1 MEGMRA
7 MWNPDRYMA
16 QLVEACEPSLRF
28 KARDMDEWTRWRGEL
43 RERVLEALGG
53 RPEHPGE
60 LQARV
65 LEETACDGYVRRK
78 IEYTVEPGLV
88 TPAYVLLPA
97 ADEDAAGLRPAVIAC
112 HGHGYGFKDAVGLN
126 PDGSPREGEPGYHK
140 DFTIALVRR
149 GHVVIVPEL
158 LGFGETRLTEHQDAA
173 PEANSCSRLA
183 SNLLM
188 LGRTLLGMRVLQTQR
203 ALEFVQSMPEVD
215 VERIGIMGISGGGAV
230 ASFVSALDDRIRAA
244 VISGYVSRFQG
255 SVMAMHHCIDN
266 FVPGILKYA
275 ELPDIV
281 SMIAPRP
288 LLIEAGTKDHI
299 FPILSVLEAY
309 GDITKVYSLH
319 KALPNFSKDVFEGG
333 HEISGRIAYDWL
345 DHHLSATT
353 S

>member
-1 MEGMRA
+1 

-28 KARDMDEWTRWRGEL
+28 KARDMDEWTRWREAL
-43 RERVLEALGG
+43 RERVLDALGG
-53 RPEHPGE
+53 WPEQPGE
-60 LQARV
+60 LDARV
-65 LEETACDGYVRRK
+65 LEEVACDGYVRRK
-78 IEYTVEPGLV
+78 LEYTVEPGLV
-88 TPAYVLLPA
+88 TPAYVLVPA
-97 ADEDAAGLRPAVIAC
+97 GAGEPRPAVIAC
-112 HGHGYGFKDAVGLN
+112 HGHGFGFKDAVGLN
-126 PDGSPREGEPGYHK
+126 PDGSTREGAPGYHK

-149 GHVVIVPEL
+149 GFVVIVPEL
-158 LGFGETRLTEHQDAA
+158 FGFGETRLAEHQDAA

-188 LGRTLLGMRVLQTQR
+188 LGRTLLGVRVHQALR
-203 ALEFVQSMPEVD
+203 ALEYVQTLPEVD
-215 VERIGIMGISGGGAV
+215 PDRIGIMGISGGGAV
-230 ASFVSALDDRIRAA
+230 STFASALDDRIRAA
-244 VISGYVSRFQG
+244 VISGYVSKFRG

-281 SMIAPRP
+281 SLIAPRP

-319 KALPNFSKDVFEGG
+319 KALPNFAKDVFEGG
-333 HEISGRIAYDWL
+333 HEISGRLAYDWL
-345 DHHLSATT
+345 AHHLSA
-353 S
+353 SQ